1 MSALY
6 AAAGDLPHESPPGE
20 GDSHRS
26 ASLYSNTLS
35 APADDYMSKDDSEPD
50 NNSLVGLAAHED
62 ARALVRLIQCP
73 LCSMPFRTPVTL
85 PCGNTLCRQCVPRLH
100 ERENVSYPDIP
111 GRKQAIECPFAD
123 CGQEHPAMD
132 CSVDVTVSKLMDA
145 VAEIVARQ
153 LSISGKTTTVVQE
166 LVRWDEIVSG
176 DPVREKA
183 NIETLPGGRLVATYS
198 LAAKGELYRAN
209 DLLYHST
216 PSTNEAQHLLDYDIL
231 QEILEATHQHV
242 DCQVCYNL
250 LLDPVTT
257 PCGHTLCRICLTRTL
272 DHSLHCPVCRRGL
285 GLPPS
290 LLGHPS
296 NKTLTSLLDALCPQT
311 VASRRQAIAQEETGG
326 EGTLN
331 TPLFVCALGFPNT
344 PTFLRIFE
352 PRYRLMLRRCMEGN
366 REFGMLMYNRYS
378 EPQGDLGSV
387 HFYQYGTMMHIV
399 HNQML
404 ADGTS
409 LIECRGA
416 YRFRVL
422 AHGLH
427 DGYSVGKVERLDD
440 VSTAEEE
447 RLEALETSTPQL
459 PVSPPT
465 VSGIPA
471 HTPESAEAHFN
482 RMPTRELL
490 EIGSSFI
497 NRMRARSANW
507 LQQRVLDTHGQPPSD
522 PALFP
527 FWFASVLPISD
538 EEKYKLLPTTT
549 VRQRLKITAEWIRR
563 IEGQRWSGIFTPYDV
578 YGIGGLGGVGSGDTS
593 DSES

>member
-1 MSALY
+1 
-6 AAAGDLPHESPPGE
+6 
-20 GDSHRS
+20 
-26 ASLYSNTLS
+26 
-35 APADDYMSKDDSEPD
+35 MSKDDSEPD

-111 GRKQAIECPFAD
+111 GRKQAIVCPFAD
-123 CGQEHPAMD
+123 CGQEHPAVD

-145 VAEIVARQ
+145 VSEIVARQ

-183 NIETLPGGRLVATYS
+183 NIQTLPGGRLVATYS

-272 DHSLHCPVCRRGL
+272 DHSIHCPVCRRGL

-290 LLGHPS
+290 LSGHPS

-352 PRYRLMLRRCMEGN
+352 PRYRLMLRRCLEGN

-387 HFYQYGTMMHIV
+387 HFYQYGTMMHIN
-399 HNQML
+399 HSQML

-427 DGYSVGKVERLDD
+427 DGYCVGKVERLDD

-447 RLEALETSTPQL
+447 RLEALETSTPQH

-465 VSGIPA
+465 ISGIPA
-471 HTPESAEAHFN
+471 HTPESAEALFN

-497 NRMRARSANW
+497 ERMRARSANW

-549 VRQRLKITAEWIRR
+549 VRQRLKITAEWIQR
-563 IEGQRWSGIFTPYDV
+563 IEGQRW
-578 YGIGGLGGVGSGDTS
+578 
-593 DSES
+593 

>member
-26 ASLYSNTLS
+26 TSLYSSTAS
-35 APADDYMSKDDSEPD
+35 APADDYMSNDDVEPD

-73 LCSMPFRTPVTL
+73 LCSMPFQTPVTL
-85 PCGNTLCRQCVPRLH
+85 PCGNTLCRQCVPQLH
-100 ERENVSYPDIP
+100 DRENVSYPDIP

-145 VAEIVARQ
+145 VVEIVARQ

-176 DPVREKA
+176 DPVHEKA
-183 NIETLPGGRLVATYS
+183 NIQTLPGGRLVATYS

-209 DLLYHST
+209 DLLYHSS

-231 QEILEATHQHV
+231 KEILEATHQHV

-326 EGTLN
+326 EGALN

-447 RLEALETSTPQL
+447 RLEALETSTPQH
-459 PVSPPT
+459 PISPPT

-497 NRMRARSANW
+497 ERMRARSANW

-563 IEGQRWSGIFTPYDV
+563 IEGQRW
-578 YGIGGLGGVGSGDTS
+578 
-593 DSES
+593 

>member
-1 MSALY
+1 
-6 AAAGDLPHESPPGE
+6 
-20 GDSHRS
+20 
-26 ASLYSNTLS
+26 
-35 APADDYMSKDDSEPD
+35 MSKDDSEPD

>member
-563 IEGQRWSGIFTPYDV
+563 IEGQRW
-578 YGIGGLGGVGSGDTS
+578 
-593 DSES
+593 

>member
-1 MSALY
+1 MS
-6 AAAGDLPHESPPGE
+6 
-20 GDSHRS
+20 
-26 ASLYSNTLS
+26 N
-35 APADDYMSKDDSEPD
+35 DDVEPD

-145 VAEIVARQ
+145 VSEIVARQ

-183 NIETLPGGRLVATYS
+183 NLQTLPGGRLVATYS

-311 VASRRQAIAQEETGG
+311 IASRRQAIAQEETGG

-399 HNQML
+399 HSQML

-447 RLEALETSTPQL
+447 RLEALETSTSQP
-459 PVSPPT
+459 PAPPPT
-465 VSGIPA
+465 ISGIPA
-471 HTPESAEAHFN
+471 HTPESAEAHLN

-490 EIGSSFI
+490 EIGSAFI
-497 NRMRARSANW
+497 ERMRARSANW

-563 IEGQRWSGIFTPYDV
+563 IEGQRWYQSNSCRI
-578 YGIGGLGGVGSGDTS
+578 L
-593 DSES
+593 

>member
-35 APADDYMSKDDSEPD
+35 APADDHMSKDDPESD

-123 CGQEHPAMD
+123 CGQEHPAVD
-132 CSVDVTVSKLMDA
+132 CSVDVTVSKLLDA
-145 VAEIVARQ
+145 VTEIVARQ

-176 DPVREKA
+176 DPVHEKA
-183 NIETLPGGRLVATYS
+183 NIQTLPGGRLVATYS

-216 PSTNEAQHLLDYDIL
+216 PSTNDAQHLLDYDIL

-311 VASRRQAIAQEETGG
+311 VASRRQAIAEDETGG
-326 EGTLN
+326 EGALN

-352 PRYRLMLRRCMEGN
+352 PRYRLMIRRCMEGN

-399 HNQML
+399 HKQML
-404 ADGTS
+404 PDGTS

-459 PVSPPT
+459 PISPPT

-497 NRMRARSANW
+497 ERMRARSANW

-538 EEKYKLLPTTT
+538 EEKYKLLPTMT

-563 IEGQRWSGIFTPYDV
+563 IEGQRW
-578 YGIGGLGGVGSGDTS
+578 
-593 DSES
+593 

>member
-26 ASLYSNTLS
+26 TSLYSNTLS
-35 APADDYMSKDDSEPD
+35 APADDHMSKDDPESD

-132 CSVDVTVSKLMDA
+132 CSVDVTVSKLLDA

-153 LSISGKTTTVVQE
+153 LSISGKTTTMVQE

-183 NIETLPGGRLVATYS
+183 NIQTLPGGRLVATYS

-216 PSTNEAQHLLDYDIL
+216 PSNNDAQHLLDYDIL

-311 VASRRQAIAQEETGG
+311 VASRRQAIAEEETGG
-326 EGTLN
+326 EGALN

-352 PRYRLMLRRCMEGN
+352 PRYRLMIRRCMEGN

-399 HNQML
+399 HKQML
-404 ADGTS
+404 PDGTS

-459 PVSPPT
+459 PILPPT

-471 HTPESAEAHFN
+471 HTPEPAEAHFN

-497 NRMRARSANW
+497 ERMRARSANW

-563 IEGQRWSGIFTPYDV
+563 IEGQRW
-578 YGIGGLGGVGSGDTS
+578 
-593 DSES
+593 

>member
-6 AAAGDLPHESPPGE
+6 AASGDLPLDSSPIEEEAPPRAT
-20 GDSHRS
+20 STH
-26 ASLYSNTLS
+26 ATTAQ
-35 APADDYMSKDDSEPD
+35 APAEDFMRQDALESD
-50 NNSLVGLAAHED
+50 NNAPAGLAAHED

-73 LCSMPFRTPVTL
+73 LCSRPFRTPVTL
-85 PCGNTLCRQCVPRLH
+85 PCGNTLCRQCVPQLH
-100 ERENVSYPDIP
+100 ERENVSYPDLP

-123 CGQEHPAMD
+123 CGHEHPAMD
-132 CSVDVTVSKLMDA
+132 CSVDVTASKILDA

-153 LSISGKTTTVVQE
+153 LSIAGNTTTLVQE

-176 DPVREKA
+176 EPVLQKDNA
-183 NIETLPGGRLVATYS
+183 QTLPGGRLVATYS

-209 DLLYHST
+209 DVAYHST
-216 PSTNEAQHLLDYDIL
+216 PSTDDAQHLLDYDIL
-231 QEILEATHQHV
+231 QDVLEATHNHV

-272 DHSLHCPVCRRGL
+272 DHSLHCPVCRREL

-296 NKTLTSLLDALCPQT
+296 NKTLSALLDALCPQT
-311 VASRRQAIAQEETGG
+311 VAARRRAVAVEETGG
-326 EGTLN
+326 EGALS
-331 TPLFVCALGFPNT
+331 TPLFVCALGFPRM

-352 PRYRLMLRRCMEGN
+352 PRYRLMLRRCLEGN
-366 REFGMLMYNRYS
+366 RQFGMLMYNRYN
-378 EPQGDLGSV
+378 EPQGDLGTV
-387 HFYQYGTMMHIV
+387 HFYQYGTMMEIV

-404 ADGTS
+404 PDGTS
-409 LIECRGA
+409 LIETRGA
-416 YRFRVL
+416 YRFRVR

-427 DGYSVGKVERLDD
+427 DGYAVGNVERIED

-447 RLEALETSTPQL
+447 RIEALETSMPLPAPQPTINGTPAQ
-459 PVSPPT
+459 PT
-465 VSGIPA
+465 E
-471 HTPESAEAHFN
+471 TPEAVLD
-482 RMPTRELL
+482 RMSTRALL
-490 EIGSSFI
+490 DIGSAFI
-497 NRMRARSANW
+497 DRMRARSANW
-507 LQQRVLDTHGQPPSD
+507 LQQRVLDIHGQPPSD

-549 VRQRLKITAEWIRR
+549 VRERLKITAGWIRR
-563 IEGQRWSGIFTPYDV
+563 IEGQRW
-578 YGIGGLGGVGSGDTS
+578 
-593 DSES
+593 

>member
-1 MSALY
+1 MSAIH
-6 AAAGDLPHESPPGE
+6 AASGDLTLEASPTGEEEPHITTPAY
-20 GDSHRS
+20 RS
-26 ASLYSNTLS
+26 TAL
-35 APADDYMSKDDSEPD
+35 APARDFMSQDELDVDSNPH
-50 NNSLVGLAAHED
+50 VGLAAHED

-73 LCSMPFRTPVTL
+73 LCSRPFRTPVTL
-85 PCGNTLCRQCVPRLH
+85 PCGNTLCRQCVPQLH
-100 ERENVSYPDIP
+100 ERENVSYPDLP
-111 GRKQAIECPFAD
+111 GRRQAIECPFAD
-123 CGQEHPAMD
+123 CGHEHPAMD

-145 VAEIVARQ
+145 IAEIVAKQ
-153 LSISGKTTTVVQE
+153 LSIAGNTTTMVQE

-176 DPVREKA
+176 DPVREKDTA
-183 NIETLPGGRLVATYS
+183 QTLPGGRLVATYS

-209 DLLYHST
+209 DLAYHST
-216 PSTNEAQHLLDYDIL
+216 PTTDDAQHILDNDIL
-231 QEILEATHQHV
+231 QEILEVTHQHV

-250 LLDPVTT
+250 LLDPITT

-272 DHSLHCPVCRRGL
+272 DHSLHCPVCRRSL

-290 LLGHPS
+290 LTGHPN

-311 VASRRQAIAQEETGG
+311 VASRREAVALEETGG
-326 EGTLN
+326 EGTLH
-331 TPLFVCALGFPNT
+331 TPLFVCALSFPGT

-352 PRYRLMLRRCMEGN
+352 PRYRLMLRRCLEGN

-378 EPQGDLGSV
+378 EPQGELGSV
-387 HFYQYGTMMHIV
+387 HFYQYGTMMYISHS
-399 HNQML
+399 QML

-409 LIECRGA
+409 LIECRGT
-416 YRFRVL
+416 YRFRVR

-427 DGYSVGKVERLDD
+427 DGYCVGDVERIDD

-447 RLEALETSTPQL
+447 RLEAQETSISN
-459 PVSPPT
+459 VSAPAPT
-465 VSGIPA
+465 ISGIPA
-471 HTPESAEAHFN
+471 HTPESAEALFD
-482 RMPTRELL
+482 RTSTRELL

-507 LQQRVLDTHGQPPSD
+507 LQQRVLDTHGQPPND

-549 VRQRLKITAEWIRR
+549 VRQRLKITAGWIRR
-563 IEGQRWSGIFTPYDV
+563 IEGQRW
-578 YGIGGLGGVGSGDTS
+578 
-593 DSES
+593 

>member
-6 AAAGDLPHESPPGE
+6 AAAGDLPHESPPSE

-26 ASLYSNTLS
+26 ASLYSNKKL
-35 APADDYMSKDDSEPD
+35 APEDGYMSKDDSEKD
-50 NNSLVGLAAHED
+50 KNSLVGLAAHED

-73 LCSMPFRTPVTL
+73 LCSMPFRTAVTL

-153 LSISGKTTTVVQE
+153 LSISGKTTTMVQE

-176 DPVREKA
+176 DPVREKV
-183 NIETLPGGRLVATYS
+183 NIQTLPGGRLVATYS

-250 LLDPVTT
+250 LLDPITT

-326 EGTLN
+326 EGALS

-352 PRYRLMLRRCMEGN
+352 PRYRLMLRRCLEGN

-399 HNQML
+399 HSQML

-427 DGYSVGKVERLDD
+427 DGYCVGNVERLDD

-459 PVSPPT
+459 PVPPPT

-471 HTPESAEAHFN
+471 HSPELAEAHFN

-490 EIGSSFI
+490 EIGSAFI
-497 NRMRARSANW
+497 ERMRARSANW

-538 EEKYKLLPTTT
+538 DEKYKLLPTTT

-563 IEGQRWSGIFTPYDV
+563 IEGQRW
-578 YGIGGLGGVGSGDTS
+578 
-593 DSES
+593 

>member
-563 IEGQRWSGIFTPYDV
+563 IEGQRWYQSNSCRI
-578 YGIGGLGGVGSGDTS
+578 L
-593 DSES
+593 

>member
-1 MSALY
+1 L
-6 AAAGDLPHESPPGE
+6 
-20 GDSHRS
+20 
-26 ASLYSNTLS
+26 
-35 APADDYMSKDDSEPD
+35 APADDYMSNDDVEPD

-145 VAEIVARQ
+145 VSEIVARQ

-183 NIETLPGGRLVATYS
+183 NLQTLPGGRLVATYS

-311 VASRRQAIAQEETGG
+311 IASRRQAIAQEETGG

-399 HNQML
+399 HSQML

-447 RLEALETSTPQL
+447 RLEALETSTSQP
-459 PVSPPT
+459 PAPPPT
-465 VSGIPA
+465 ISGIPA
-471 HTPESAEAHFN
+471 HTPESAEAHLN

-490 EIGSSFI
+490 EIGSAFI
-497 NRMRARSANW
+497 ERMRARSANW

-549 VRQRLKITAEWIRR
+549 VRQLLKITAEWIRR
-563 IEGQRWSGIFTPYDV
+563 IEGQRWFGIFTPYDI
-578 YGIGGLGGVGSGDTS
+578 YGIGGLGVASGDTS
-593 DSES
+593 DSEI

>member
-26 ASLYSNTLS
+26 TSLYSSTTS
-35 APADDYMSKDDSEPD
+35 APADDYMSNDDAEPD

-73 LCSMPFRTPVTL
+73 LCSTPFRTPVTL
-85 PCGNTLCRQCVPRLH
+85 PCGNTLCRQCVPQLH
-100 ERENVSYPDIP
+100 DRENVSYPDIP

-145 VAEIVARQ
+145 VVEIVARQ

-176 DPVREKA
+176 DPVHEKA
-183 NIETLPGGRLVATYS
+183 NIQTLPGGRLVATYS

-209 DLLYHST
+209 DLLYHSS

-326 EGTLN
+326 EGALN

-447 RLEALETSTPQL
+447 RLEALETSTPQH
-459 PVSPPT
+459 PISPPT

-497 NRMRARSANW
+497 ERMRARSANW

-538 EEKYKLLPTTT
+538 EEKYKLLSTTT

-563 IEGQRWSGIFTPYDV
+563 IEGQRW
-578 YGIGGLGGVGSGDTS
+578 
-593 DSES
+593 

>member
-26 ASLYSNTLS
+26 TSLYSNTLS
-35 APADDYMSKDDSEPD
+35 APADDHMSKDDPESD

-132 CSVDVTVSKLMDA
+132 CSVDVTVSKLLDA

-153 LSISGKTTTVVQE
+153 LSISGKTTTMVQE

-183 NIETLPGGRLVATYS
+183 NIQTLPGGRLVATYS

-216 PSTNEAQHLLDYDIL
+216 PSTNDAQHLLDYDIL

-296 NKTLTSLLDALCPQT
+296 NKTLTSLLDALCPQS
-311 VASRRQAIAQEETGG
+311 VASRRQAIAEEETGG
-326 EGTLN
+326 EGALN

-352 PRYRLMLRRCMEGN
+352 PRYRLMIRRCMEGN

-399 HNQML
+399 HKQML
-404 ADGTS
+404 PDGTS

-459 PVSPPT
+459 PILPPT

-471 HTPESAEAHFN
+471 HTPEPAEAHFN

-497 NRMRARSANW
+497 ERMRARSANW

-563 IEGQRWSGIFTPYDV
+563 IEGQRW
-578 YGIGGLGGVGSGDTS
+578 
-593 DSES
+593 

>member
-35 APADDYMSKDDSEPD
+35 VPADDYMSKDDSEPD

-563 IEGQRWSGIFTPYDV
+563 IEGQRW
-578 YGIGGLGGVGSGDTS
+578 
-593 DSES
+593 

>member
-26 ASLYSNTLS
+26 ASLYSSTAS
-35 APADDYMSKDDSEPD
+35 APADDYMSNDDVEPD

-100 ERENVSYPDIP
+100 DRENVSYPDIP

-123 CGQEHPAMD
+123 CGQEHPAID

-153 LSISGKTTTVVQE
+153 LSLSGKTTTVVQE

-183 NIETLPGGRLVATYS
+183 NIQTLPGGRLVATYS

-326 EGTLN
+326 EGALN

-378 EPQGDLGSV
+378 EPQGELGSV

-447 RLEALETSTPQL
+447 RLEALETSTLQL

-497 NRMRARSANW
+497 ERMRARSANW

-563 IEGQRWSGIFTPYDV
+563 IEGQRW
-578 YGIGGLGGVGSGDTS
+578 
-593 DSES
+593 

>member
-26 ASLYSNTLS
+26 ASLYSSTAS
-35 APADDYMSKDDSEPD
+35 APADDYMSNDDVEPD

-100 ERENVSYPDIP
+100 DRENVSYPDIP

-176 DPVREKA
+176 DPVREKS
-183 NIETLPGGRLVATYS
+183 NIQTLPGGRLVATYS

-378 EPQGDLGSV
+378 EPQGELGSV

-447 RLEALETSTPQL
+447 RLEALETSTLQL

-497 NRMRARSANW
+497 ERMRARSANW

-563 IEGQRWSGIFTPYDV
+563 IEGQRW
-578 YGIGGLGGVGSGDTS
+578 
-593 DSES
+593 

>member
-1 MSALY
+1 
-6 AAAGDLPHESPPGE
+6 
-20 GDSHRS
+20 
-26 ASLYSNTLS
+26 
-35 APADDYMSKDDSEPD
+35 MSKDDPESD

-132 CSVDVTVSKLMDA
+132 CSVDVTVSKLLDA

-153 LSISGKTTTVVQE
+153 LSISGKTTTMVQE

-183 NIETLPGGRLVATYS
+183 NIQTLPGGRLVATYS

-216 PSTNEAQHLLDYDIL
+216 PSTNDAQHLLDYDIL

-296 NKTLTSLLDALCPQT
+296 NKTLTSLLDALCPQS
-311 VASRRQAIAQEETGG
+311 VASRRQAIAEEETGG
-326 EGTLN
+326 EGALN

-352 PRYRLMLRRCMEGN
+352 PRYRLMIRRCMEGN

-399 HNQML
+399 HKQML
-404 ADGTS
+404 PDGTS

-459 PVSPPT
+459 PILPPT

-471 HTPESAEAHFN
+471 HTPEPAEAHFN

-497 NRMRARSANW
+497 ERMRARSANW

-563 IEGQRWSGIFTPYDV
+563 IEGQRW
-578 YGIGGLGGVGSGDTS
+578 
-593 DSES
+593 

>member
-26 ASLYSNTLS
+26 ASLYSSTAS
-35 APADDYMSKDDSEPD
+35 APADDYMSNDDVEPD

-100 ERENVSYPDIP
+100 DRENVSYPDIP

-153 LSISGKTTTVVQE
+153 LSLSGKTTTVVQE

-183 NIETLPGGRLVATYS
+183 NIQTLPGGRLVATYS

-326 EGTLN
+326 EGALN

-378 EPQGDLGSV
+378 EPQGELGSV

-447 RLEALETSTPQL
+447 RLEALETSTLQL

-497 NRMRARSANW
+497 ERMRARSANW

-563 IEGQRWSGIFTPYDV
+563 IEGQRW
-578 YGIGGLGGVGSGDTS
+578 
-593 DSES
+593 

>member
-26 ASLYSNTLS
+26 ASLYSSTAS
-35 APADDYMSKDDSEPD
+35 APADDYMSNDDVEPD

-100 ERENVSYPDIP
+100 DRENVSYPDIP

-183 NIETLPGGRLVATYS
+183 NIQTLPGGRLVATYS

-378 EPQGDLGSV
+378 EPQGELGSV

-465 VSGIPA
+465 LSGIPA

-497 NRMRARSANW
+497 ERMRARSANW

-563 IEGQRWSGIFTPYDV
+563 IEGQRW
-578 YGIGGLGGVGSGDTS
+578 
-593 DSES
+593 

>member
-1 MSALY
+1 
-6 AAAGDLPHESPPGE
+6 
-20 GDSHRS
+20 
-26 ASLYSNTLS
+26 
-35 APADDYMSKDDSEPD
+35 MSKDDSEPD

-145 VAEIVARQ
+145 VSEIVARQ

-183 NIETLPGGRLVATYS
+183 NLQTLPGGRLVATYS

-311 VASRRQAIAQEETGG
+311 IASRRQAIAQEETGG

-399 HNQML
+399 HSQML

-447 RLEALETSTPQL
+447 RLEALETSTSQ
-459 PVSPPT
+459 PPAP
-465 VSGIPA
+465 PA
-471 HTPESAEAHFN
+471 HDQRYTRTHTRVGRSTSQSHAYSRAPGN
-482 RMPTRELL
+482 RQRFHRTHAREKRQL
-490 EIGSSFI
+490 
-497 NRMRARSANW
+497 A
-507 LQQRVLDTHGQPPSD
+507 
-522 PALFP
+522 
-527 FWFASVLPISD
+527 
-538 EEKYKLLPTTT
+538 TTT
-549 VRQRLKITAEWIRR
+549 RSRHTWPASQRSRIVPFLVRQCVADQRR
-563 IEGQRWSGIFTPYDV
+563 GEVQTTPDYDGQTTLEDHC
-578 YGIGGLGGVGSGDTS
+578 
-593 DSES
+593 

>member
-26 ASLYSNTLS
+26 TSLYSNTLS
-35 APADDYMSKDDSEPD
+35 APADDHMSKDDPESD

-132 CSVDVTVSKLMDA
+132 CSVDVTVSKLLDA

-153 LSISGKTTTVVQE
+153 LSISGKTTTMVQE

-183 NIETLPGGRLVATYS
+183 NIQTLPGGRLVATYS

-216 PSTNEAQHLLDYDIL
+216 PSTNDAQHLLDYDIL

-296 NKTLTSLLDALCPQT
+296 NKTLTSLLDALCPQS
-311 VASRRQAIAQEETGG
+311 VASRRQAIAEEETGG
-326 EGTLN
+326 EGALN

-352 PRYRLMLRRCMEGN
+352 PRYRLMIRRCMEGN

-399 HNQML
+399 HKQML
-404 ADGTS
+404 PDGTS

-563 IEGQRWSGIFTPYDV
+563 IEGQRW
-578 YGIGGLGGVGSGDTS
+578 
-593 DSES
+593 

>member
-1 MSALY
+1 MSAIHI
-6 AAAGDLPHESPPGE
+6 ATGDLPLEASPTSEEESR
-20 GDSHRS
+20 RS
-26 ASLYSNTLS
+26 TSTYRSTAL
-35 APADDYMSKDDSEPD
+35 APARDFMSQDDLDTDETSHS
-50 NNSLVGLAAHED
+50 GLTAHED

-73 LCSMPFRTPVTL
+73 LCSRPFRTPVTL
-85 PCGNTLCRQCVPRLH
+85 PCGNTLCRQCVPQLY
-100 ERENVSYPDIP
+100 ERENVSYPDLP
-111 GRKQAIECPFAD
+111 GRRQAIECPFAD
-123 CGQEHPAMD
+123 CGHEHPAMD

-145 VAEIVARQ
+145 VAEIVAKQ
-153 LSISGKTTTVVQE
+153 LSIAGNTTTLVQE

-176 DPVREKA
+176 DPVREKDTA
-183 NIETLPGGRLVATYS
+183 QTLPGGRLVATYS
-198 LAAKGELYRAN
+198 LAAKGGLYRAN
-209 DLLYHST
+209 DVAYRSSPQT
-216 PSTNEAQHLLDYDIL
+216 EDAQHVLDHDIL
-231 QEILEATHQHV
+231 QEVLEATHQHV

-250 LLDPVTT
+250 LLDPITT

-290 LLGHPS
+290 LVGHPS
-296 NKTLTSLLDALCPQT
+296 NKTLSSLLNALCPQT
-311 VASRRQAIAQEETGG
+311 VASRRQAVALEELGG
-326 EGTLN
+326 EGSLQ

-352 PRYRLMLRRCMEGN
+352 PRYRLMLRRCLEGN

-378 EPQGDLGSV
+378 EPQGDLGTV
-387 HFYQYGTMMHIV
+387 HFFQYGTMMHIT
-399 HNQML
+399 HSQML

-409 LIECRGA
+409 LIECRGT
-416 YRFRVL
+416 YRFRVR

-427 DGYSVGKVERLDD
+427 DGYCVGDVERVED

-447 RLEALETSTPQL
+447 RLEALEMSAAN
-459 PVSPPT
+459 VSAPAPT

-471 HTPESAEAHFN
+471 HTPETAEALFD
-482 RMPTRELL
+482 RTSTRELL

-538 EEKYKLLPTTT
+538 EEKYKLLSTTT
-549 VRQRLKITAEWIRR
+549 VRQRLKITAGWIKR
-563 IEGQRWSGIFTPYDV
+563 IEGQRW
-578 YGIGGLGGVGSGDTS
+578 
-593 DSES
+593 

>member
-183 NIETLPGGRLVATYS
+183 NIQTLPGGRLVATYS

-563 IEGQRWSGIFTPYDV
+563 IEGQRW
-578 YGIGGLGGVGSGDTS
+578 
-593 DSES
+593 

>member
-26 ASLYSNTLS
+26 TSLYSNTLS
-35 APADDYMSKDDSEPD
+35 APADDHMSKDDPESD

-132 CSVDVTVSKLMDA
+132 CSVDVTVSKLLDA

-153 LSISGKTTTVVQE
+153 LSISGKTTTMVQE

-183 NIETLPGGRLVATYS
+183 NIQTLPGGRLVATYS

-216 PSTNEAQHLLDYDIL
+216 PSTNDAQHLLDYDIL

-311 VASRRQAIAQEETGG
+311 VASRRQAIAEEETGG
-326 EGTLN
+326 EGALN

-352 PRYRLMLRRCMEGN
+352 PRYRLMIRRCMEGN

-399 HNQML
+399 HKQML
-404 ADGTS
+404 PDGTS

-459 PVSPPT
+459 PILPPT

-471 HTPESAEAHFN
+471 HTPEPAEAHFN

-497 NRMRARSANW
+497 ERMRARSANW

-563 IEGQRWSGIFTPYDV
+563 IEGQRW
-578 YGIGGLGGVGSGDTS
+578 
-593 DSES
+593 

>member
-1 MSALY
+1 
-6 AAAGDLPHESPPGE
+6 
-20 GDSHRS
+20 
-26 ASLYSNTLS
+26 
-35 APADDYMSKDDSEPD
+35 MSKDDTEPD
-50 NNSLVGLAAHED
+50 NDSLVGLAAHED

-153 LSISGKTTTVVQE
+153 LSVSGKTTTMVQE

-183 NIETLPGGRLVATYS
+183 NVQTLPGGRLVATYS

-352 PRYRLMLRRCMEGN
+352 PRYRLMLRRCLEGN

-399 HNQML
+399 HSQML

-427 DGYSVGKVERLDD
+427 DGYCVGNVERLDD

-447 RLEALETSTPQL
+447 RLEALETSTIQL

-465 VSGIPA
+465 VSGIPT
-471 HTPESAEAHFN
+471 HSPESAEAHFN

-497 NRMRARSANW
+497 ERMRARSANW

-563 IEGQRWSGIFTPYDV
+563 IEGQRW
-578 YGIGGLGGVGSGDTS
+578 
-593 DSES
+593 

>member
-26 ASLYSNTLS
+26 TSLYSNTLS
-35 APADDYMSKDDSEPD
+35 APADDHMSKDDPESD

-132 CSVDVTVSKLMDA
+132 CSVDVTVSKLLDA

-153 LSISGKTTTVVQE
+153 LSISGKTTTMVQE

-183 NIETLPGGRLVATYS
+183 NIQTLPGGRLVATYS

-216 PSTNEAQHLLDYDIL
+216 PSTNDAQHLLDYDIL

-311 VASRRQAIAQEETGG
+311 VASRRQAIAEEETGG
-326 EGTLN
+326 EGALN

-352 PRYRLMLRRCMEGN
+352 PRYRLMIRRCMEGN

-399 HNQML
+399 HKQML
-404 ADGTS
+404 PDGTS

-459 PVSPPT
+459 PISPPT

-471 HTPESAEAHFN
+471 HTPEPAEAHFN

-497 NRMRARSANW
+497 ERMRARSANW

-563 IEGQRWSGIFTPYDV
+563 IEGQRW
-578 YGIGGLGGVGSGDTS
+578 
-593 DSES
+593 

>member
-20 GDSHRS
+20 GDSHKS
-26 ASLYSNTLS
+26 ASLYSSAAS
-35 APADDYMSKDDSEPD
+35 APADDFMSNDDVEPD

-100 ERENVSYPDIP
+100 DRENVSYPDIP

-153 LSISGKTTTVVQE
+153 LSLSGKTTTVVQE

-183 NIETLPGGRLVATYS
+183 NIQTLPGGRLVATYS

-326 EGTLN
+326 EGALN

-378 EPQGDLGSV
+378 EPQGELGSV

-447 RLEALETSTPQL
+447 RLEALETSTLQL

-497 NRMRARSANW
+497 ERMRARSANW

-563 IEGQRWSGIFTPYDV
+563 IEGQRW
-578 YGIGGLGGVGSGDTS
+578 
-593 DSES
+593 

>member
-26 ASLYSNTLS
+26 TSLYSNTLS
-35 APADDYMSKDDSEPD
+35 APADDHMSKDDPESD

-132 CSVDVTVSKLMDA
+132 CSVDVTVSKLLDA

-153 LSISGKTTTVVQE
+153 LSISGKTTTMVQE

-183 NIETLPGGRLVATYS
+183 NIQTLPGGRLVATYS

-216 PSTNEAQHLLDYDIL
+216 PSTNDAQHLLDYDIL

-311 VASRRQAIAQEETGG
+311 VASRRQAIAEEETGG
-326 EGTLN
+326 EGALN

-352 PRYRLMLRRCMEGN
+352 PRYRLMIRRCMEGN

-399 HNQML
+399 HKQML
-404 ADGTS
+404 PDGTS

-459 PVSPPT
+459 PISPPT

-497 NRMRARSANW
+497 ERMRARSANW

-563 IEGQRWSGIFTPYDV
+563 IEGQRW
-578 YGIGGLGGVGSGDTS
+578 
-593 DSES
+593 

>member
-26 ASLYSNTLS
+26 TSLYSNTLS
-35 APADDYMSKDDSEPD
+35 APADDHMSKDDPESD

-132 CSVDVTVSKLMDA
+132 CSVDVTVSKLLDA

-153 LSISGKTTTVVQE
+153 LSISGKTTTMVQE

-183 NIETLPGGRLVATYS
+183 NIQTLPGGRLVATYS

-216 PSTNEAQHLLDYDIL
+216 PSNNDAQHLLDYDIL

-296 NKTLTSLLDALCPQT
+296 NKTLTSLLDALCPQS
-311 VASRRQAIAQEETGG
+311 VASRRQAIAEEETGG
-326 EGTLN
+326 EGALN

-352 PRYRLMLRRCMEGN
+352 PRYRLMIRRCMEGN

-399 HNQML
+399 HKQML
-404 ADGTS
+404 PDGTS

-459 PVSPPT
+459 PILPPT

-497 NRMRARSANW
+497 ERMRARSANW

-563 IEGQRWSGIFTPYDV
+563 IEGQRW
-578 YGIGGLGGVGSGDTS
+578 
-593 DSES
+593 